1 MQTQLGR
8 RDGHVVGKRCGGDL
22 MAMDLKTAA
31 LGSVTDLKDDEP
43 SRGLLDCD
51 VKASLEAVLDEKQ
64 SMIAAELREGGR
76 DATATMPHHDRFDD
90 SLLCV
95 CASAC

>member
-1 MQTQLGR
+1 M
-8 RDGHVVGKRCGGDL
+8 DVGKGGCNL
-22 MAMDLKTAA
+22 MAMDLKTA
-31 LGSVTDLKDDEP
+31 LCSVTDLKDDEP

-76 DATATMPHHDRFDD
+76 DAMYCYHAASMI
-90 SLLCV
+90 V